1 MLRNLKSFGIVIL
14 FFIMLAFPKAVFS
27 GASEGLLLWFQIV
40 LPTLFP
46 FLLISS
52 LLIGT
57 GNISYISSVTGSLL
71 SFLFRVSPNGS
82 FAIIAGFLCGYPMG
96 AKASADMVVSGQ
108 ITKKE
113 GQYLLSFC
121 NNTSP
126 VFIMNFLVW
135 KTLNKEELLTPTLFI
150 LIISPVI
157 VSFFTRKIY
166 LEKRQPRFDNLEDS
180 SSGREKN
187 NWSFLEIDACIMNS
201 FETLINVGGYIIL
214 FSVILAIG
222 KLIRLQIVTFILP
235 LLEVT
240 NGIVLLNQAVLPFE
254 VKYPALL
261 GLTAFGGFCS
271 VAQTQCM
278 IKDAGLPVLPYI
290 TEKLA
295 AALTASILGVLYLHL
310 F

>member
-1 MLRNLKSFGIVIL
+1 MFRNFKGIGIVIL
-14 FFIMLAFPKAVFS
+14 FFVMLVFPKAVFS

-52 LLIGT
+52 LLVGT
-57 GNISYISSVTGSLL
+57 GNISLISSVTGKFLSL
-71 SFLFRVSPNGS
+71 LFRVSPCGS
-82 FAIIAGFLCGYPMG
+82 FAVITGFLCGYPMG
-96 AKASADMVVSGQ
+96 AKTAADMVVSGQ

-135 KTLNKEELLTPTLFI
+135 KTLKREELMMPSLLI

-166 LEKRQPRFDNLEDS
+166 LGKHARFES
-180 SSGREKN
+180 PSVSAGCEKN
-187 NWSFLEIDACIMNS
+187 SWSFREIDACIMNS
-201 FETLINVGGYIIL
+201 FETLVNVGGYIML
-214 FSVILAIG
+214 FSVLLTIG
-222 KLIRLQIVTFILP
+222 KLIRIPIVTCLLP
-235 LLEVT
+235 LLEMT
-240 NGIVLLNQAVLPFE
+240 NGIVLINRMALPFA

-261 GLTAFGGFCS
+261 GLTSFGGFCS
-271 VAQTQCM
+271 VAQTKCM
-278 IKDAGLPVLPYI
+278 VQDAGLPVLPYI

-310 F
+310 S